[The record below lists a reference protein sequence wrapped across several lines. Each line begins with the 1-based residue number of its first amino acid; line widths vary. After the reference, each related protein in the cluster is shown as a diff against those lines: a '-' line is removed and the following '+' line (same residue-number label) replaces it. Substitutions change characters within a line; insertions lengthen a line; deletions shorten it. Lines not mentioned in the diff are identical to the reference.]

1 MSMDISNTIQPDSTQ
16 LNADDM
22 IGQDVVITVRE
33 VTQGTSEQPVNIH
46 SHEYPDRAYRP
57 SKSMRRVI
65 VTAWGPDASQY
76 AGRSLQL
83 FRNPEIRFG
92 REKVGGIEIAAMSH
106 IDKPVSVPLTVSR
119 GKRRNFTVQPLP
131 VQQAPQPVQ
140 QGPTDWQA
148 LIQQAGNNQDAL
160 RDLWQQATQQ
170 QAPQHV
176 FDAIQAAATPQQKGE
191 QQ

>member
-65 VTAWGPDASQY
+65 VAAWGPDASQY

-83 FRNPEIRFG
+83 FRNPDIKFG
-92 REKVGGIEIAAMSH
+92 RDTVGGIEISAMSH
-106 IDKPVSVPLTVSR
+106 LDKPLEVPLTVSR
-119 GKRRNFTVQPLP
+119 GKRRKFVVQPL
-131 VQQAPQPVQ
+131 QQQPQ
-140 QGPTDWQA
+140 TDWQA
-148 LIQQAGNNQDAL
+148 LITGANGDQDAL
-160 RDLWQQATQQ
+160 RDLWQQATPQH
-170 QAPQHV
+170 APQQV
-176 FDAIQAAATPQQKGE
+176 FDAIQAAATPPQEG
-191 QQ
+191 

>member
-65 VTAWGPDASQY
+65 VAAWGADASQY
-76 AGRSLQL
+76 AGRQLKL
-83 FRNPEIRFG
+83 FRNPDIRFG
-92 REKVGGIEIAAMSH
+92 REKVGGIEISEMSH
-106 IDKPVSVPLTVSR
+106 IDKPLEVPLTVSR
-119 GKRRNFTVQPLP
+119 GKRRKFTVEPLP
-131 VQQAPQPVQ
+131 MHQPPQ
-140 QGPTDWQA
+140 TDWQA
-148 LIQQAGNNQDAL
+148 LLQDAQGD
-160 RDLWQQATQQ
+160 RDKLLALHARATNESAPQDILDAIITAGQQATQ
-170 QAPQHV
+170 PE
-176 FDAIQAAATPQQKGE
+176 GE
-191 QQ
+191 Q

>member
-65 VTAWGPDASQY
+65 VAAWGPDASQY

-83 FRNPEIRFG
+83 FRNPDIKFG
-92 REKVGGIEIAAMSH
+92 RDTVGGIEISAMSH
-106 IDKPVSVPLTVSR
+106 LDKPLEVPLTVSR
-119 GKRRNFTVQPLP
+119 GKRRKFVVQPL
-131 VQQAPQPVQ
+131 QQQPQ
-140 QGPTDWQA
+140 TDWQA
-148 LIQQAGNNQDAL
+148 LITGANGDQDAL

-170 QAPQHV
+170 QAPQQV
-176 FDAIQAAATPQQKGE
+176 FDAIQAAATPPQEEGAN
-191 QQ
+191 

>member
-65 VTAWGPDASQY
+65 VAAWGADASQY
-76 AGRSLQL
+76 AGRQLKL
-83 FRNPEIRFG
+83 FRNPDIRFG
-92 REKVGGIEIAAMSH
+92 REKVGGIEISEMSH
-106 IDKPVSVPLTVSR
+106 IDKPLEVPLTVSR
-119 GKRRNFTVQPLP
+119 GKRRKFTVEPLQ
-131 VQQAPQPVQ
+131 VAP
-140 QGPTDWQA
+140 PTDWQA
-148 LIQQAGNNQDAL
+148 LLHAAQGDRDKLLRLHQRATSENAPQDILDAIIQAG
-160 RDLWQQATQQ
+160 QATAQ
-170 QAPQHV
+170 PQE
-176 FDAIQAAATPQQKGE
+176 QGE
-191 QQ
+191 

>member
-65 VTAWGPDASQY
+65 VAAWGPDASQY
-76 AGRSLQL
+76 SGRSLKL

-106 IDKPVSVPLTVSR
+106 IDKPLSVPLTVSR
-119 GKRRNFTVQPLP
+119 GKRRNFTVQPL
-131 VQQAPQPVQ
+131 QAPQQ
-140 QGPTDWQA
+140 PTQPA
-148 LIQQAGNNQDAL
+148 QDAPNDADWYAAIEEATGDREAL
-160 RDLWQQATQQ
+160 LQLHEQATQRGASQ
-170 QAPQHV
+170 EVITAIIEAGKQAQS
-176 FDAIQAAATPQQKGE
+176 I
-191 QQ
+191 

>member
-140 QGPTDWQA
+140 HGPTDWQA
-148 LIQQAGNNQDAL
+148 LIQQAGNDQDAL
-160 RDLWQQATQQ
+160 RDLWHQAQQ
-170 QAPQHV
+170 QDAPQHV
-176 FDAIQAAATPQQKGE
+176 FDAIQQAAQQQPQGE
-191 QQ
+191 QA

>member
-65 VTAWGPDASQY
+65 VAAWGADASQY
-76 AGRSLQL
+76 AGRQLKL
-83 FRNPEIRFG
+83 FRNPDIRFG
-92 REKVGGIEIAAMSH
+92 REKVGGIEISEMSH
-106 IDKPVSVPLTVSR
+106 IDKPLEVPLTVSR
-119 GKRRNFTVQPLP
+119 GKRRKFTVEPLP
-131 VQQAPQPVQ
+131 QQA
-140 QGPTDWQA
+140 PTDWQA
-148 LIQQAGNNQDAL
+148 LLQDAQGD
-160 RDLWQQATQQ
+160 RDKLLALHARATSEN
-170 QAPQHV
+170 APQDV
-176 FDAIQAAATPQQKGE
+176 IAAIIEAGKQAQPAEQGE
-191 QQ
+191 QA

>member
-65 VTAWGPDASQY
+65 VAAWGADASQY
-76 AGRSLQL
+76 AGRQLKL
-83 FRNPEIRFG
+83 FRNPDIRFG
-92 REKVGGIEIAAMSH
+92 REKVGGIEISEMSH
-106 IDKPVSVPLTVSR
+106 IDKPLEVPLTVSR
-119 GKRRNFTVQPLP
+119 GKRRKFTVDPLP
-131 VQQAPQPVQ
+131 TQQPPQ
-140 QGPTDWQA
+140 TDWQA
-148 LIQQAGNNQDAL
+148 LIQQAGNDQDKL
-160 RDLWQQATQQ
+160 RQLWSQAQQ
-170 QAPQHV
+170 QGAPQHV
-176 FDAIQAAATPQQKGE
+176 FDTIQQQAQQVEGE
-191 QQ
+191 QA